1 MGRRAG
7 SGPLSRAW
15 SSPPTSGGSF
25 SDERPHERPCLDP
38 LTLLLGNAQ
47 LRTPRTLGPR
57 AVERAWPGS
66 ILIVRSLSN
75 PPVSVHNS
83 RNRSPRAT
91 PSEIARLQ
99 AFRRQMPDPRVAEET
114 APNGYPSPQA
124 WRDPPPRR
132 GGPACRTGAPP
143 GFEPSPSADRER
155 RAAASSLTREVAGS
169 TPAAPIR
176 KAPARAC
183 GACRRR
189 PPHRRRA
196 EGTTD

>member
-1 MGRRAG
+1 MGRVGGAPEATGRAAGGSARRVDPRDDGLRGAARFRGRASARSRGLRSMKLRWGRRAG

-57 AVERAWPGS
+57 AVERARPRS

-83 RNRSPRAT
+83 RNRSRGLLRRKSRVCRHFASPH
-91 PSEIARLQ
+91 ARIYCLPC
-99 AFRRQMPDPRVAEET
+99 RRSWVRI
-114 APNGYPSPQA
+114 
-124 WRDPPPRR
+124 
-132 GGPACRTGAPP
+132 
-143 GFEPSPSADRER
+143 PSAALRMPR
-155 RAAASSLTREVAGS
+155 
-169 TPAAPIR
+169 
-176 KAPARAC
+176 
-183 GACRRR
+183 
-189 PPHRRRA
+189 
-196 EGTTD
+196 